1 MASTNATIKSL
12 NMKVLSLQRQVTSA
26 NESRNTAFQ
35 KAAMFAVAL
44 TRAVSPTNG
53 MLCCPFC
60 EADLRQPN
68 SHEEDCVVRSAYT
81 LLEHHTER
89 K

>member
-12 NMKVLSLQRQVTSA
+12 NMKVLSLQRQVTAA

-35 KAAMFAVAL
+35 KAAMFADAL
-44 TRAVSPTNG
+44 IRAVSPTNG
-53 MLCCPFC
+53 MRYCPFC
-60 EADLRQPN
+60 NSDIGRQ
-68 SHEEDCVVRSAYT
+68 HEEDCVVRSAYT

>member
-35 KAAMFAVAL
+35 KAAMFADAL

-60 EADLRQPN
+60 EADIGQ

-81 LLEHHTER
+81 LLEHHIER